1 MPLRRPTDPLADP
14 NPALAPATP
23 STATADPTDP
33 GNRSQLSQLSQL
45 SQPPPPTAPAAEP
58 ASPAHLRA
66 TAQDLARAAEK
77 TDRAAREILG
87 HAHTLCETL
96 ARTLETSERRS
107 ARDTLA
113 VLLTGLLL
121 CAATSILATLVTLH
135 ELQPR
140 ISLLALLRILL
151 HVA

>member
-33 GNRSQLSQLSQL
+33 GNRSQLSQL

-87 HAHTLCETL
+87 RAHTLCETL

-107 ARDTLA
+107 AQDTLA

-121 CAATSILATLVTLH
+121 CAATSVLATLVTLH
-135 ELQPR
+135 ELEPR

-151 HVA
+151 HIA